1 MVLRALGGARGT
13 RTTGARREGIVP
25 RSRASR
31 AVGTTRWEALT
42 RREPTRRGRVR
53 HVAEVGARSGSRSR
67 SWGTATAP
75 VARWWTTIEVVG
87 WVRALAEGTSRRS
100 ILVRSLS
107 TRASSSL

>member
-1 MVLRALGGARGT
+1 MVLRALWGARDT
-13 RTTGARREGIVP
+13 RTTGARRERIVVP

-42 RREPTRRGRVR
+42 GREPARRGRVR
-53 HVAEVGARSGSRSR
+53 HVAEVGARSGSR

-87 WVRALAEGTSRRS
+87 WVRALAEGAGRRS
-100 ILVRSLS
+100 VLVRALS